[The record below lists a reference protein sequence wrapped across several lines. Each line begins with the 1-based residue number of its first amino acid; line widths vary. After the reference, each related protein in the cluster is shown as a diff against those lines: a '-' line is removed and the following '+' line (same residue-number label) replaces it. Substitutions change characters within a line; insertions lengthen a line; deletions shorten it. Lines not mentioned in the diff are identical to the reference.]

1 MHKLIPFGSLTAL
14 VLGVFVAMTVAGAFD
29 DDNPRASNEGVSAV
43 CAEGFDDCNDTLVVD
58 GSDGADDEDG
68 LPVASRDDLTQT
80 CLAGTADCQD
90 TPLEDVADLDPLLP
104 ADGGSTGSDR
114 TDEEDLAIE
123 AAFAEL
129 EVMDGPPS
137 AEVDVSGVESVTWND
152 ACLGVD
158 TPGIACAQVITPGFI
173 VFLSGAAGDYEF
185 HTDSNGHAVFVA
197 ND

>member
-14 VLGVFVAMTVAGAFD
+14 VIGVFVAMTVAGAFD
-29 DDNPRASNEGVSAV
+29 DDDPQPSGEGVSAAMCV
-43 CAEGFDDCNDTLVVD
+43 EGVEDCDDTVAIPV
-58 GSDGADDEDG
+58 DGADDEGG
-68 LPVASRDDLTQT
+68 LPAASRDDLTQT
-80 CLAGTADCQD
+80 CLAGTADCND
-90 TPLEDVADLDPLLP
+90 APLQSGDDVGQLP
-104 ADGGSTGSDR
+104 PVDGEPTGSDR
-114 TDEEDLAIE
+114 ADEEDLAIE

-137 AEVDVSGVESVTWND
+137 NEVEVSGVKTVDWPN

-173 VFLSGAAGDYEF
+173 VFLSGADGDYEF
-185 HTDSNGHAVFVA
+185 HTDTNGNAVFVA